1 MKLFIFG
8 STGDLV
14 KRKVMKALQDLGRDS
29 LEVFAIGRRDMD
41 RKEYQNF
48 ICSDW
53 CDLKFRNSLHYLQ
66 VNFDELNIDKH
77 LSDSEINY
85 FYISLPPSEYK
96 RIFKFLEKI
105 VSKSYEVRI
114 LVEKPF
120 GENLENAL
128 DLEEFLRN
136 SNIKDDLFISDHY
149 LFKKNFMNL
158 PKDFKEV
165 KIVSLEEVGLENRFS
180 YYDNTGAL
188 KDMVQSHF
196 LNLIVKILGFE
207 FNAKDIQIE
216 DFLKGQYKGYSEELG
231 KESETETFVYVKFNC
246 LGKKFE
252 FITGKAL
259 GKKEG
264 FVEIDGKRFDI
275 GDDNSYVGIFREFFS
290 GENSAFPTI
299 EDSVFGWEITE
310 KFEEFG
316 KDKEL
321 IVYDQ
326 GSELEDVLVVPQ
338 KNS

>member
-1 MKLFIFG
+1 
-8 STGDLV
+8 
-14 KRKVMKALQDLGRDS
+14 
-29 LEVFAIGRRDMD
+29 MD

-66 VNFDELNIDKH
+66 VNFDELNIDNH

-165 KIVSLEEVGLENRFS
+165 KIVSLEEAGLENRFS

-231 KESETETFVYVKFNC
+231 KKSETETFVYIKFNC
-246 LGKKFE
+246 FGKKFE